1 MAGYTAENTR
11 LEEKSIYMNL
21 EKVQELFRNSHGDF
35 DQEKFDKMYRIAQIW
50 LAGLGNAD
58 YYFSASQAASYHR
71 DNIFAP
77 KKRRSLIY
85 DFSLIELLQ
94 INTLP
99 PF

>member
-35 DQEKFDKMYRIAQIW
+35 DQEKFDKIW
-50 LAGLGNAD
+50 LAGLRNAD
-58 YYFSASQAASYHR
+58 YNFSASQAASYHR